1 MTITLQF
8 DYFTLFLFMVGFT
21 SLTCL
26 FGIVDGFVPIMLVIV
41 NTLAWGLFGKAL
53 KVE

>member
-1 MTITLQF
+1 MTSILQLN
-8 DYFTLFLFMVGFT
+8 YFSLFLFMVGFT

-26 FGIVDGFVPIMLVIV
+26 FGIVDGFVPTMLVIV
-41 NTLAWGLFGKAL
+41 NTLVWGLFGKAL

>member
-1 MTITLQF
+1 MTLTMKF
-8 DYFTLFLFMVGFT
+8 DYYTLFLFTVGFT
-21 SLTCL
+21 SLVCL
-26 FGIVDGFVPIMLVIV
+26 FGIVDGFVPTMMVIV

>member
-8 DYFTLFLFMVGFT
+8 DYYTLFLFTVGFT

-26 FGIVDGFVPIMLVIV
+26 FGIVDGLVPTMLVIV
-41 NTLAWGLFGKAL
+41 NTLVWGLFGKAL

>member
-1 MTITLQF
+1 MTSILQLN
-8 DYFTLFLFMVGFT
+8 YFSLFLFMVGFT
-21 SLTCL
+21 SLVCL
-26 FGIVDGFVPIMLVIV
+26 FGIVDGFVPTMLVIV